1 MFHLVD
7 LRIIVRNVKY
17 MIEHSFIENNYVLGM
32 VIPRDFLNKL

>member
-7 LRIIVRNVKY
+7 LRIIVTNAKY
-17 MIEHSFIENNYVLGM
+17 MIKHSFIENNYVLSM